1 MASCRARV
9 REMGSPPLTGRRLA
23 FVLGKGGVGKTTVAA
38 ALALGMADAGHRTL
52 LVEVAAEQRT
62 GALFGVTPSLDD
74 PVEVRPGLFA
84 LSVDA
89 ERATQEYLTIQLKV
103 RPLVEMMA
111 RSRAFHQVTQAAPGL
126 AELVTLGKIWDMATK
141 VHDGAPVWDRLV
153 VDAPATGHGIALLR
167 AAGNA
172 RDLAGS
178 GPIHDQAGAIEK
190 VIRHPAATGI
200 AVVARPEE
208 LAVTEAVEA
217 VSTLREAGLP
227 VACAVMNGVRRSSFS
242 GDDAHALSAVASDPA
257 TGPAQR
263 AAAEAA
269 LAIATGAAH
278 DAREVD
284 GLARESGL
292 PVAVLPEVPD
302 LSPGSGGLE
311 ALSAALLADPAI
323 AGDHGA

>member
-1 MASCRARV
+1 M
-9 REMGSPPLTGRRLA
+9 EHPPLIGRRLA

-52 LVEVAAEQRT
+52 LVEVGAEQRT
-62 GALFGVTPSLDD
+62 RALFGTAPSLDA

-111 RSRAFHQVTQAAPGL
+111 RSRAFHQVAQAAPGL
-126 AELVTLGKIWDMATK
+126 AELVTLGKIWDMATS
-141 VHDGAPVWDRLV
+141 VRDGSPVWDRLV
-153 VDAPATGHGIALLR
+153 VDAPATGHGIALLE

-172 RDLAGS
+172 RELAGS
-178 GPIHDQAGAIEK
+178 GPIHDQADAIEK
-190 VIRHPAATGI
+190 VIRHPQATGI
-200 AVVARPEE
+200 AVVARPED

-217 VSTLREAGLP
+217 ITALRSKGLP
-227 VACAVMNGVRRSSFS
+227 VTCAILNGVRRSPF
-242 GDDAHALSAVASDPA
+242 GAADRDALAIVAATARPDSAE
-257 TGPAQR
+257 R

-269 LAIATGAAH
+269 LAVAAGADH

-284 GLARESGL
+284 GLARDGGL

-311 ALSAALLADPAI
+311 ALSAALVADA
-323 AGDHGA
+323 AVGGADGA

>member
-1 MASCRARV
+1 M
-9 REMGSPPLTGRRLA
+9 EEPPLIGRRLA
-23 FVLGKGGVGKTTVAA
+23 FVLGKGGVGKTSVAA

-62 GALFGVTPSLDD
+62 GALFGVPPAVDD
-74 PVEVRPGLFA
+74 PVQVRPGLFA

-103 RPLVEMMA
+103 RPLVEMMS

-126 AELVTLGKIWDMATK
+126 AELVTLGKIWDLATT
-141 VHDGAPVWDRLV
+141 VRDGTPVWDRLV
-153 VDAPATGHGIALLR
+153 VDAPATGHGIALLE

-172 RDLAGS
+172 RELAGS

-190 VIRHPAATGI
+190 VIRHPQATGV
-200 AVVARPEE
+200 AVVAAPED

-217 VSTLREAGLP
+217 IATLRARDLP
-227 VACAVMNGVRRSSFS
+227 VTCAIVNRVRRSAF
-242 GDDAHALSAVASDPA
+242 GPADRVALAAAAAAAVAGSPE
-257 TGPAQR
+257 R
-263 AAAEAA
+263 AAADAA
-269 LAIATGAAH
+269 LAVATGADH
-278 DAREVD
+278 DAREVE
-284 GLARESGL
+284 GLAQAGGL

-311 ALSAALLADPAI
+311 VLSAALMGDPAI
-323 AGDHGA
+323 GGADGA

>member
-1 MASCRARV
+1 M
-9 REMGSPPLTGRRLA
+9 EQPPLIGRRLA

-52 LVEVAAEQRT
+52 LVEVGAEQRT
-62 GALFGVTPSLDD
+62 GALFGVPPARDE
-74 PVEVRPGLFA
+74 PVQVRPGLFA

-89 ERATQEYLTIQLKV
+89 ESATQEYLTIQLRV
-103 RPLVEMMA
+103 RPLVEMMS

-126 AELVTLGKIWDMATK
+126 AELVTLGKIWDLATT
-141 VHDGAPVWDRLV
+141 VSDGTPVWDRLV
-153 VDAPATGHGIALLR
+153 VDAPATGHGIALLE

-172 RDLAGS
+172 RELAGS

-190 VIRHPAATGI
+190 VIRHPQATGV
-200 AVVARPEE
+200 AVVARPED

-217 VSTLREAGLP
+217 VAALRAKGLP
-227 VACAVMNGVRRSSFS
+227 VTCAVMNGVRRSPFGP
-242 GDDAHALSAVASDPA
+242 GDRQALAVAREAAVAGSPE
-257 TGPAQR
+257 R
-263 AAAEAA
+263 AAADAA
-269 LAIATGAAH
+269 LAVATGADH

-284 GLARESGL
+284 GLAQAGGL

-311 ALSAALLADPAI
+311 ALSAALLGDPAI
-323 AGDHGA
+323 GGTDAT